1 MAYSRRLRPKGVSIL
16 GFKHMKGRGL
26 IVEAYERVKKSVIS
40 VSKNDQR
47 GLQMHFWPVIKYIKL
62 VLWFT
67 YMLKKVHLQQFE
79 GMQSSKLGKRKQYR
93 LLKEGIWKGYLFCHK

>member
-1 MAYSRRLRPKGVSIL
+1 MKKKQHHARRRRWAARGQETSKKNSPKGDSL
-16 GFKHMKGRGL
+16 KT
-26 IVEAYERVKKSVIS
+26 
-40 VSKNDQR
+40 

>member
-1 MAYSRRLRPKGVSIL
+1 MAYTRRFRPKGVSIL
-16 GFKHMKGRGL
+16 AFKHMKGQGL
-26 IVEAYERVKKSVIS
+26 IVEAYERVQKSVIS
-40 VSKNDQR
+40 VSKSDQR

-79 GMQSSKLGKRKQYR
+79 GMQSSKLGKQKWYR
-93 LLKEGIWKGYLFCHK
+93 LLKEGMKGVSFLS